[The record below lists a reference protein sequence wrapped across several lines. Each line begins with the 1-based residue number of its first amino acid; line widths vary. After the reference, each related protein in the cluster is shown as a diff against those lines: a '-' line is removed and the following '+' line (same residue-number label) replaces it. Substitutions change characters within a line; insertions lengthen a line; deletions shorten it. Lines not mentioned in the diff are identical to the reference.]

1 MCLLKGA
8 VVIGKRWDHPGKKE
22 ISLCIKGITPTLR
35 IVVDPDVDGSALAAT
50 LTRRLKECV
59 ASCIRESVKELLE
72 YQDNGLN
79 FECTREE
86 VLFSTSEY
94 LAQHKANV
102 QQLQELF
109 SCAMFDAEID
119 NNPDNGKHGMWLVSG
134 MRHSCVVNGV
144 GTARDALDKAITSGE
159 VGSWECE
166 MVKYL
171 DPNGPEVFP
180 V

>member
-1 MCLLKGA
+1 M
-8 VVIGKRWDHPGKKE
+8 IGKRWDHPGKKE

>member
-1 MCLLKGA
+1 MSK
-8 VVIGKRWDHPGKKE
+8 KWDHPGKKE
-22 ISLCIKGITPTLR
+22 ISLSIKGIIPTLR
-35 IVVDPDVDGSALAAT
+35 IVVDPDVDGPALAT
-50 LTRRLKECV
+50 DLTGRLKECV

-86 VLFSTSEY
+86 VLLSASEY
-94 LAQHKANV
+94 RARHKANA
-102 QQLQELF
+102 QQMSELF
-109 SCAMFDAEID
+109 SCATFDADID

-134 MRHSCVVNGV
+134 IRHSCMVTGV
-144 GTARDALDKAITSGE
+144 RTARDALDKAIASGE
-159 VGSWECE
+159 VGSWECLT
-166 MVKYL
+166 VKYI